1 MLDLKKNLINRFI
14 DKIPIASDL
23 KNTQG
28 FSYIKKHIVDTVNK
42 ESPTNFMKNP
52 MLVVKNIVKNADNT
66 TVTKSIEDVI
76 SNKYPGRNIK
86 IGDSVQV
93 LKDNIEDIIKKKNPL
108 SASIELIKPYLLK
121 ANPGLNE
128 EFIDSIVLNETGKVN
143 ENNNIVNENNNIINE
158 NNNIIAKGQNEGIVN
173 FVPLISIIVVANI
186 FTYSSFKFLNTQ
198 NKTEVELAVLYVIV
212 YAYTVLYSIAMCFM
226 SIWVL
231 QLIEVG
237 SNISMKQNIIS
248 AERMIKTIFDVAF
261 YTIPFHILLGLLSLT
276 FDKHLMFNFNKKYS
290 GSFQIFSCILSIVV
304 AVIYKDV
311 NIQFDAE
318 TVIRLYIMFVT
329 VLSLIKLNIKI
340 DGTSQ
345 VDRFTNG
352 FVNLFLNVNLKQLLV
367 IMPLLAF
374 VVVGIMTFLDVELK
388 NMLLGII
395 VILVLGMGFATF
407 TNVYN
412 RYYKNN
418 TDMNKMNQMKAVS
431 KWAVFIAVYSFPIL
445 LYISTTNTELY
456 YQFLDEFAKI
466 FDMNFFK
473 ILLSGVIPLFFID
486 KAFNVLDEK
495 QMTRLSSLV
504 ILIAIGTSKIFKNS
518 NSNNIVVST

>member
-1 MLDLKKNLINRFI
+1 
-14 DKIPIASDL
+14 
-23 KNTQG
+23 
-28 FSYIKKHIVDTVNK
+28 
-42 ESPTNFMKNP
+42 
-52 MLVVKNIVKNADNT
+52 
-66 TVTKSIEDVI
+66 
-76 SNKYPGRNIK
+76 
-86 IGDSVQV
+86 
-93 LKDNIEDIIKKKNPL
+93 
-108 SASIELIKPYLLK
+108 
-121 ANPGLNE
+121 
-128 EFIDSIVLNETGKVN
+128 
-143 ENNNIVNENNNIINE
+143 
-158 NNNIIAKGQNEGIVN
+158 
-173 FVPLISIIVVANI
+173 
-186 FTYSSFKFLNTQ
+186 
-198 NKTEVELAVLYVIV
+198 
-212 YAYTVLYSIAMCFM
+212 
-226 SIWVL
+226 
-231 QLIEVG
+231 
-237 SNISMKQNIIS
+237 
-248 AERMIKTIFDVAF
+248 
-261 YTIPFHILLGLLSLT
+261 
-276 FDKHLMFNFNKKYS
+276 
-290 GSFQIFSCILSIVV
+290 
-304 AVIYKDV
+304 
-311 NIQFDAE
+311 
-318 TVIRLYIMFVT
+318 MFVT

-388 NMLLGII
+388 NMLSGII

-418 TDMNKMNQMKAVS
+418 IDMNKMNQMKAVS